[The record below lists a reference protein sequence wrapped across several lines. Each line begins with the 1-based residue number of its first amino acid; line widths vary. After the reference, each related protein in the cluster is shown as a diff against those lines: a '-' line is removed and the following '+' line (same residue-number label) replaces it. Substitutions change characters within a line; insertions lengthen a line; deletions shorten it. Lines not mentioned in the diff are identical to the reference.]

1 MAKQTYPGSGAA
13 SVLVLAPAGA
23 VADFLTDALA
33 DSQMSWKVIPSAR
46 DLSQHHIINACSL
59 VVSEELLEPPVVEQ
73 LRTLLD
79 SQPPWSDIPL
89 LVLVAGGQDTPDS
102 QTREHNRSPLS
113 GATLLEHPLRPGTL
127 LANLRFAQR
136 ARERQFEMKRHL
148 EHTRLAEEALRKSE
162 KLAVAGR
169 LAASIAH
176 EINNPLESVTNLL
189 YLIRNATSLDDA
201 KQYCELAE
209 KELRRVS
216 EIATQTLRF
225 YRQQSEA
232 TRLDVTQITDSVL
245 SLYQGRLHSH
255 QVKVVCDYRTHA
267 SLLCYAGELR
277 QLVANLVSNA
287 LDAMK
292 HTGTLTLRLRD
303 ARGVDGRDGVR
314 LTIADTGSGIP
325 ATVREHI
332 FEPFITTKGATG
344 TGLGLWVSAEIL
356 RKHEGSMTFR
366 SSTTPGRS
374 GTAFSIFLPF
384 CEVLPA
390 QNTAAQSSSG
400 HAQGAAA
407 SAAA

>member
-1 MAKQTYPGSGAA
+1 
-13 SVLVLAPAGA
+13 
-23 VADFLTDALA
+23 
-33 DSQMSWKVIPSAR
+33 MSWKVIPSAR
-46 DLSQHHIINACSL
+46 ELNKQHIESAGSL
-59 VVSEELLEPPVVEQ
+59 VISEDALNASVVEQ
-73 LRTLLD
+73 LRNLLD
-79 SQPPWSDIPL
+79 SQPDWCDIPL
-89 LVLVAGGQDTPDS
+89 LVLVAGGDETPE
-102 QTREHNRSPLS
+102 TRSHERDRLPLK
-113 GATLLEHPLRPGTL
+113 GATLIEHPLRSATL
-127 LANLRFAQR
+127 LGHLRFAHR
-136 ARERQFEMKRHL
+136 ARDRQFEMKKSMEQRQ
-148 EHTRLAEEALRKSE
+148 LAESALHRSE

-189 YLIRNATSLDDA
+189 YLIRNSDSLADA
-201 KQYCELAE
+201 KQFCDLAE

-255 QVKVVCDYRTHA
+255 QVRVICDYRTHA

-292 HTGTLTLRLRD
+292 HTGVLTLRLRD
-303 ARGVDGRDGVR
+303 ARNLEGRRGVR
-314 LTIADTGSGIP
+314 LTVADTGSGIAP
-325 ATVREHI
+325 AIRRKI
-332 FEPFITTKGATG
+332 FEPFVTTKGATG

-356 RKHEGSMTFR
+356 RKHEGQMTFR
-366 SSTTPGRS
+366 SSTRPGHS

-390 QNTAAQSSSG
+390 QNISAEGGG
-400 HAQGAAA
+400 HVHGRAA

>member
-1 MAKQTYPGSGAA
+1 VAAHAQVGAKDAP
-13 SVLVLAPAGA
+13 VLVLAPSAA
-23 VADFLTDALA
+23 IAELLTNALA
-33 DSQMSWKVIPSAR
+33 GSNLSWETLHPAGG
-46 DLSQHHIINACSL
+46 LSKEHIETASTL
-59 VVSEELLEPPVVEQ
+59 VVAEEVLDPPFVEQ
-73 LRTLLD
+73 LRSLLD

-89 LVLVAGGQDTPDS
+89 LVLVAGGEETPR
-102 QTREHNRSPLS
+102 TRTHQRERQPLH
-113 GATLLEHPLRPGTL
+113 GATLIEHPVRPATL
-127 LANLRFAQR
+127 LAHLQFAQR
-136 ARERQFEMKRHL
+136 TRVNQFEMKKRI
-148 EHTRLAEEALRKSE
+148 EHTRLAEDALRKSE

-189 YLIRNATSLDDA
+189 YLIRNATDLDDA
-201 KQYCELAE
+201 KQFCALAE

-292 HTGTLTLRLRD
+292 HTGTLTLRLRE
-303 ARGVDGRDGVR
+303 ARDPNGRDGIR
-314 LTIADTGSGIP
+314 LTVADTGSGI
-325 ATVREHI
+325 ATDVGKRI
-332 FEPFITTKGATG
+332 FEPFVTTKGATG

-356 RKHEGSMTFR
+356 RKHAGRMSFR
-366 SSTTPGRS
+366 SSTRPGHS

-384 CEVLPA
+384 RESIPRV
-390 QNTAAQSSSG
+390 NGSHG
-400 HAQGAAA
+400 EA